1 LHRTRLGSNGIARTH
16 GRRIAEQY
24 PISFSSNRADAH
36 AKIQICSPIAL
47 STKPTFKLYHDGE
60 THHGR
65 YAACASSPHM
75 LDFGS
80 GERGEMKIKV
90 MTDLLE
96 ANDRIAADNREIF
109 DRNGNLVINLMS
121 SPGAGKTTLLER
133 TAEAL
138 AGKVRLG
145 VIAGD
150 VETSR
155 DAERMEKY
163 NLPVVQLT
171 TGTACHLDANMVASA
186 LTDLDL
192 SQIDILLIENVGNL
206 ICPAE
211 FRVGEDHKVV
221 ILSVTEGDDKPLK
234 YPLMFKESSLLI
246 LNKIDLLPFTNFNMD
261 EAKGNAHRMNP
272 DLDILELTATTG
284 QGIEGWLSWLKG
296 RWQRRLESLRRA

>member
-1 LHRTRLGSNGIARTH
+1 
-16 GRRIAEQY
+16 
-24 PISFSSNRADAH
+24 
-36 AKIQICSPIAL
+36 
-47 STKPTFKLYHDGE
+47 
-60 THHGR
+60 
-65 YAACASSPHM
+65 
-75 LDFGS
+75 
-80 GERGEMKIKV
+80 MKIKV
-90 MTDLLE
+90 MTDVLE
-96 ANDRIAADNREIF
+96 ANDRIAADNKEIF

-186 LTDLDL
+186 LPDLDL

-272 DLDILELTATTG
+272 DLDILELSCTTG
-284 QGIEGWLSWLKG
+284 QGIEGWLSWLKE